1 MRASE
6 KKANKQLKNP
16 NSESTYL
23 DEDLIRKKGAA
34 NHELADADADDQMI
48 KSQIG
53 EGEIDQDSNS
63 ESEKGIPYSRN
74 FLRQKKTKR
83 MEFWI
88 NYFAKKQKERFQ
100 RFINNGEEYRHHI
113 EKIFISQGLPKE
125 LYYVGLIESGYY
137 LGARSHAAA
146 VGPWQFIR
154 GTGSRYGLK
163 INREV
168 DERQDLFKSSLAAA
182 KYFKDLHNVFS
193 SWELALSAYNAGEYG
208 IIRRIMKYGTRDFY
222 ELSKNK
228 QLPSET
234 INYVPKVLAAMH
246 IIENAKEY
254 GFHLPKRKHKLF
266 DRTELKR
273 VTRNTSLKV
282 ISKNLKIDL
291 PLLRK
296 LNPELKRD
304 FTPRFISGHYP
315 LRVPKK
321 SFRYEDPKDSGTT
334 PSLANTAKVESDE
347 LEIKTTPSIHTVK
360 NGETI
365 FSLSRKYNISV
376 REIARFNQF
385 PSWKQ
390 KLKVGQKVFLSK
402 NNNLSF
408 TRKVSP
414 IVYKV
419 RKGDNLS
426 QLAKIFDLEVSKLRS
441 VNKIG
446 RRSIVVGQK
455 IILPGTKKYVHTVKK
470 GEHLSMIARKS
481 NLSLE
486 GIIKLNNLRQKTLY
500 PGQKI
505 IVNRDSL

>member
-113 EKIFISQGLPKE
+113 EKIFMSQGRPKE

-168 DERQDLFKSSLAAA
+168 DERQDLFKSSIAAA

-222 ELSKNK
+222 ELSRNK

-254 GFHLPKRKHKLF
+254 GFHLPKKNHKLF
-266 DRTELKR
+266 DQTELKR
-273 VTRNTSLKV
+273 VPRNTSLKI
-282 ISKNLKIDL
+282 ISKNLKVDST
-291 PLLRK
+291 LLKK
-296 LNPELKRD
+296 LNPELKKD
-304 FTPRFISGHYP
+304 FTPRFISGFYS

-321 SFRYEDPKDSGTT
+321 SFQYEVPKENSIA
-334 PSLANTAKVESDE
+334 PSLAS
-347 LEIKTTPSIHTVK
+347 IKTKPDHHIVK
-360 NGETI
+360 KSETI
-365 FSLSRKYNISV
+365 FSLSRKYDVSV
-376 REIARFNQF
+376 KEIARFNQF
-385 PSWKQ
+385 PNWKQ
-390 KLKVGQKVFLSK
+390 KLRVGQKVFLTHK
-402 NNNLSF
+402 NLPTSS
-408 TRKVSP
+408 RKVTP
-414 IVYKV
+414 IVYQV
-419 RKGDNLS
+419 RKGDKLS
-426 QLAKIFDLEVSKLRS
+426 HLARIFDLEVSKIRRI
-441 VNKIG
+441 NKIG
-446 RRSIVVGQK
+446 KRSIVVGQK
-455 IILPGTKKYVHTVKK
+455 IILPGTKKFVHTVKK

-486 GIIKLNNLRQKTLY
+486 GIIKLNNLRQKTLF